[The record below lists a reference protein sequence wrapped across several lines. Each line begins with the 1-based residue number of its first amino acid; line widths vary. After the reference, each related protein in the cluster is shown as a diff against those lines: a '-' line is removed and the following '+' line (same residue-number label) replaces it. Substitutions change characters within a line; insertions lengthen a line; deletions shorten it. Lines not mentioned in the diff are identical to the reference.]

1 MEYTERFVLPFRW
14 REFGSW
20 FASAGRVTSENKS
33 GRLRIVGAEFA
44 AGQRKLDGIK
54 VKVELITD
62 NVAGKGMF
70 LCAFLADLHHNE
82 LFEPFIGNPERFAE
96 DYVSGRFVELC
107 HGASEEHELFI
118 PEKGWVL
125 PSIWRF
131 LFQSIGLRQKSSERM
146 PDLLVFAF
154 KPGVS
159 LPVLFA
165 TQSFDYFG
173 SAQKLKEQLVL
184 GDFFSLLHLPAEA
197 DESEIQR
204 AYIMS
209 CREQQLQSNQ
219 KIVPELIR
227 RRSARFMRIKHG
239 YQVWTEK
246 LQRRNRF
253 D

>member
-1 MEYTERFVLPFRW
+1 
-14 REFGSW
+14 
-20 FASAGRVTSENKS
+20 
-33 GRLRIVGAEFA
+33 
-44 AGQRKLDGIK
+44 
-54 VKVELITD
+54 
-62 NVAGKGMF
+62 
-70 LCAFLADLHHNE
+70 
-82 LFEPFIGNPERFAE
+82 
-96 DYVSGRFVELC
+96 
-107 HGASEEHELFI
+107 
-118 PEKGWVL
+118 
-125 PSIWRF
+125 
-131 LFQSIGLRQKSSERM
+131 
-146 PDLLVFAF
+146 
-154 KPGVS
+154 VS